1 MKGTMPT
8 FNVVIERDEE
18 GWLVASVPALP
29 GCHTQ
34 AKTQDELLR
43 RIREAIQLHLDVHG
57 APDAPV
63 EFIGVQRV
71 EVSA

>member
-1 MKGTMPT
+1 MNQGVPT

-18 GWLVASVPALP
+18 GWLVASVPELP

-34 AKTQDELLR
+34 ARTQDELLQ
-43 RIREAIQLHLDVHG
+43 RIKEAIQLHIEVHG
-57 APDAPV
+57 APEKLS

-71 EVSA
+71 EVPA